1 MRSSLGSRAGNR
13 NRVIQGDRI
22 SVLAPLAVSVVASVC
37 TTAIF
42 LLPLRATIHLV
53 RRQRSL
59 GSIGTPWTDVAIF
72 ARVVFYASLGHLV
85 EIGFWALLF
94 MICREF
100 TRLRNSLL
108 PLSGEL
114 HFPRLR
120 RSHHVAF
127 LETTRSARDGEW
139 STPLR
144 GFDRDDFCSHR
155 VVDSD

>member
-1 MRSSLGSRAGNR
+1 MTNLQEHREAALDRCRDFCAGSVLRVPGTSRRDWVLGAI
-13 NRVIQGDRI
+13 VYDLPRI
-22 SVLAPLAVSVVASVC
+22 S
-37 TTAIF
+37 
-42 LLPLRATIHLV
+42 
-53 RRQRSL
+53 
-59 GSIGTPWTDVAIF
+59 
-72 ARVVFYASLGHLV
+72 
-85 EIGFWALLF
+85 
-94 MICREF
+94 
-100 TRLRNSLL
+100 RLRNSLL